1 MGGTWSGSQRQC
13 ELITRQRLQ
22 QSTIREIEAI
32 ERCIYCYISIRLKG
46 LLAPYAKKE
55 YPWDIP
61 PYYNILP
68 HLRNNI
74 NYQPKS
80 CYHCPKGQLQDHV
93 SCVILDKL
101 YNKTTP
107 RCQCVIPSEES
118 DMSLEQITEDESD
131 QNETGY
137 EDNYNSH
144 YGEDDLSSNSVNFD
158 LSTPNLTE
166 TDVFEPEM

>member
-13 ELITRQRLQ
+13 ELIARQRLQ

-32 ERCIYCYISIRLKG
+32 ERCIYCYIDIRLKS

-61 PYYNILP
+61 PYYNILR

-80 CYHCPKGQLQDHV
+80 CYHCSKGQLQDHV
-93 SCVILDKL
+93 SCDVLDKL
-101 YNKTTP
+101 YNKTTN
-107 RCQCVIPSEES
+107 RCQCVTPSEES
-118 DMSLEQITEDESD
+118 EISFGQLTEDESD
-131 QNETGY
+131 QNENDYT
-137 EDNYNSH
+137 NY
-144 YGEDDLSSNSVNFD
+144 
-158 LSTPNLTE
+158 PI
-166 TDVFEPEM
+166 